1 MITWLLIGNLNRS
14 KRKNMIK
21 KIVAY
26 TLLSVPF
33 LLRAQ
38 GFQVNLQGQAQQGMA
53 GAGTAL
59 MQDNSAVFFN
69 PGGMSFLKDNTI
81 SGGVTATIAHGEY
94 LDAASSTIS
103 KTNNPISTPF
113 TGYAV
118 FGCLDSSNYFSHFKF
133 GMGVYTPFG
142 STAKWEDGWTGR
154 FALTSLKL
162 QSIFFQ
168 PTVSWKISE
177 KLGIGAG
184 LVYGMGNVELKEDL
198 PIYSNGGFN
207 SSADLK
213 GKAHGWGANAGVYF
227 QATDKLS
234 IGLTYRSQVNM
245 NLNNGTATITVP
257 QSLATNFP
265 SGPFSSHIPLPQV
278 LTLGL
283 AYKVNTKLAL
293 ALDINYI
300 GWKAYDTL
308 AFDYKN
314 NTATFPDT
322 KLPRDYKN
330 TFAFRLGAQYKITPK
345 FTARLGVA
353 LSLTPIKNGYVTP
366 EVPDANKVNLT
377 AGLGYQVCNKFRID
391 VSYTFENLKR
401 TDSNIALGMS
411 GTYKTYLSAPGISL
425 TYKFNH

>member
-1 MITWLLIGNLNRS
+1 
-14 KRKNMIK
+14 MIK
-21 KIVAY
+21 KIIAF
-26 TLLSVPF
+26 TLLSAPV
-33 LLRAQ
+33 LLNAQ

-69 PGGMSFLKDNTI
+69 PGGMSFLKDNSI
-81 SGGVTATIAHGEY
+81 SGGVTATIAHGQY

-103 KTNNPISTPF
+103 KTDNPISTPF

-118 FGCLDSSNYFSHFKF
+118 FGCLDTTKYASHFKF

-168 PTVSWKISE
+168 PTVSWKINN
-177 KLGIGAG
+177 KIGIGGG
-184 LVYGMGNVELKEDL
+184 LVYGQGNVELKEDL
-198 PIYSNGGFN
+198 PIYSNGTYGN
-207 SSADLK
+207 ADLT
-213 GKAHGWGANAGVYF
+213 GKAHGWGYNLGVYIKP
-227 QATDKLS
+227 TDKFS

-257 QSLATNFP
+257 QSVAAQFP
-265 SGPFSSHIPLPQV
+265 SGPFTSSIPLPKV

-283 AYKVNTKLAL
+283 AYQVNAKLAL

-308 AFDYKN
+308 AFNYKN
-314 NTATFPDT
+314 NTPTFPDT

-330 TFAFRLGAQYKITPK
+330 TFAFRLGGQYHITSK
-345 FTARLGVA
+345 FTARVGVA
-353 LSLTPIKNGYVTP
+353 LSLSPIKSGYVTP

-377 AGLGYQVCNKFRID
+377 AGLGYKVCNRFRID
-391 VSYTFENLKR
+391 ISYTFENLKR
-401 TDSNIALGMS
+401 TDNNLALQMN

-425 TYKFNH
+425 AYKFNRN

>member
-1 MITWLLIGNLNRS
+1 
-14 KRKNMIK
+14 MIK
-21 KIVAY
+21 KLIAF
-26 TLLSVPF
+26 TLLSAPF
-33 LLRAQ
+33 LINAQ
-38 GFQVNLQGQAQQGMA
+38 GFQVNLQGQTQQGMA

-81 SGGVTATIAHGEY
+81 SGGVTATIANGEY
-94 LDAASSTIS
+94 LDAASSRVSRTD
-103 KTNNPISTPF
+103 NPISTPF

-118 FGCLDSSNYFSHFKF
+118 FGCLDSTKYASHFKF

-162 QSIFFQ
+162 QAIFFQ
-168 PTVSWKISE
+168 PTISWKISE

-184 LVYGMGNVELKEDL
+184 LVYGQGNVELKEDL
-198 PIYSNGGFN
+198 PIYSNGTYSN
-207 SSADLK
+207 ADLK
-213 GKAHGWGANAGVYF
+213 GSAHGWGFNAGVYF
-227 QATDKLS
+227 KATKKLS

-245 NLNNGTATITVP
+245 NLNNGTATISVP

-278 LTLGL
+278 LTLGF
-283 AYKVNTKLAL
+283 AYQVNTKLAL

-345 FTARLGVA
+345 FTARVGVA
-353 LSLTPIKNGYVTP
+353 LSLTPIKSGYVTP

-377 AGLGYQVCNKFRID
+377 AGLGYQVCNRFRVD
-391 VSYTFENLKR
+391 VSYTFENLNR
-401 TDSNIALGMS
+401 TDNNLALQMN

-425 TYKFNH
+425 TYKFNR

>member
-1 MITWLLIGNLNRS
+1 
-14 KRKNMIK
+14 MIK
-21 KIVAY
+21 KLVALS
-26 TLLSVPF
+26 LLSLPI
-33 LLRAQ
+33 LLNAQ
-38 GFQVNLQGQAQQGMA
+38 GFQVNLQGQTQQGMG
-53 GAGTAL
+53 GAGTGL
-59 MQDNSAVFFN
+59 IQDNAAVFFN
-69 PGGMSFLKDNTI
+69 PGGVSFLKEN
-81 SGGVTATIAHGEY
+81 SVSAGVTATIANGEF
-94 LDAASSTIS
+94 LDAASNTVSR
-103 KTNNPISTPF
+103 TNNPVSTPF
-113 TGYAV
+113 AAYGT
-118 FGCLDSSNYFSHFKF
+118 FGSLDTTKYFSRFKF

-168 PTVSWKISE
+168 PTVSWKICD

-184 LVYGMGNVELKEDL
+184 FVLGYGNVELKEDL
-198 PIYSNGGFN
+198 PLYSNGTYGT
-207 SSADLK
+207 ADLK
-213 GKAHGWGANAGVYF
+213 GTALGYGFNAGVYYKPCK
-227 QATDKLS
+227 KLS

-257 QSLATNFP
+257 ASVADKFP

-278 LTLGL
+278 LTLGFG
-283 AYKVNTKLAL
+283 YHVNSKLAL

-330 TFAFRLGAQYKITPK
+330 TFAFRLGGQYKITER
-345 FTARLGVA
+345 FTARVGVA
-353 LSLTPIKNGYVTP
+353 LSLTPIKDGYVTP

-377 AGLGYQVCNKFRID
+377 CGVGYKITNKCRID
-391 VSYTFENLKR
+391 ASYTFENLKR
-401 TDSNIALGMS
+401 TDNNTALQLN
-411 GTYKTYLSAPGISL
+411 GTYKTYLSAPGLSL
-425 TYKFNH
+425 TYKF

>member
-1 MITWLLIGNLNRS
+1 
-14 KRKNMIK
+14 MIK
-21 KIVAY
+21 KIVVL
-26 TLLSVPF
+26 TFLSVPF
-33 LLRAQ
+33 LLDAQ

-81 SGGVTATIAHGEY
+81 SAGVTATIAHGEY
-94 LDAASSTIS
+94 LDAPSSTIS
-103 KTNNPISTPF
+103 KTDNPISTPF
-113 TGYAV
+113 TGYGV
-118 FGCLDSSNYFSHFKF
+118 LGCLDSTKYFSHFKF

-162 QSIFFQ
+162 QSIFYQ
-168 PTVSWKISE
+168 PTISWKAND
-177 KLGIGAG
+177 KFGIGVG
-184 LVYGMGNVELKEDL
+184 LVYGQGNVELKQDL

-213 GKAHGWGANAGVYF
+213 GSAHGWGFNAGLYF
-227 QATDKLS
+227 KPIEKFS

-245 NLNNGTATITVP
+245 NLKDGTATITVP

-265 SGPFSSHIPLPQV
+265 SGPFSSSIPLPQV

-283 AYKVNTKLAL
+283 AYQINPKLAL

-308 AFDYKN
+308 KFDYKN

-330 TFAFRLGAQYKITPK
+330 TFAFRLGGQYKITK
-345 FTARLGVA
+345 RFTGRLGVA

-377 AGLGYQVCNKFRID
+377 AGLGYQVCNRFRVD

-401 TDSNIALGMS
+401 SDNNTALQLN

-425 TYKFNH
+425 TYKFNRN